1 MRYRFSVLSGGRAGQ
16 SYECQDPMALVGR
29 GEGCH
34 VQLDPFQDVV
44 VSQRHGR
51 VTLQGNQFVYED
63 TSTNGSFVNGQ
74 PVKQAVLQNGM
85 VVQLGSGGPQLKF
98 ELLEGPAGSVAAA
111 PSQPPAAEAPPSGGY
126 QAPAGSGQVQA
137 PSQPPEQAPPSG
149 SGGPMIIVEH
159 QSHFNQ
165 ARQEFES
172 PVVRLGRDPNSEIA
186 FDPDRDLMVSGN
198 HAKII
203 FSEGKFVVLDNESTN
218 GTFVND
224 VRVKRRDLQ
233 GGEIVMLGAGGPRM
247 KVSVFIPTVKHA
259 AVAAQPSMSGKTIMG
274 DASMLDEIVA
284 AKSDAKL
291 LLEHKLEAGKPVTIG
306 RGDNCEIQV
315 PSMHASE
322 NHCRIEP
329 GAGGGWGIRDMG
341 SSNGTYVNGQR
352 IMAPMAL
359 PPGSDIMLPP
369 YLMRFTGYSIQ
380 VFDTQNRT
388 WVDAYHVVRMVGP
401 KKDICI
407 LDDINFKVDAGHFIA
422 LLGPSGAGKSTLL
435 KALNGAARA
444 TSGKILVNGIDFYK
458 HFESLKHQVGYVPQD
473 DIIHPQLSLRKC
485 LHYAALL
492 RMPRSVKKDQRNAR
506 IDEVM
511 SILEL
516 TDRAKTRV
524 SMLSGGQRKRVSIG
538 VELLTEPNL
547 IYLDE
552 PTSGLSPDLEEK
564 MMHTL
569 RELAL
574 RGRTIVCVTH
584 MLDNVD
590 LCDNIAILMRGRLVF
605 YGNEPELK
613 EYFDVKISTDT
624 YKKLEEH
631 TPDEWKA
638 KFSQSELYEQH
649 VLSKLEYRD
658 GMPPDAD
665 QAQPPKA
672 KRTGPGPI
680 GQFFIL
686 TNRYAELIMRDAKN
700 TGILL
705 AQAPLI
711 GLFTI
716 LAVTGERAA
725 ERPTSTV
732 FLVLALAALWCG
744 CSNSAR
750 EITKEGPIFIRE
762 RMMGQSVFAYVCS
775 KFWVLSILSF
785 VQVLVM
791 LVMCYFISLTW
802 GSAYEAEAIIG
813 GTPGSFLLHLL
824 NLQLTS
830 MAGVG
835 IGLLISSIV
844 SNSDKAMSIVPIV
857 LIPQVLF
864 SGAFGLSESG
874 SIQRLLGY
882 VAPLNWS
889 LDLFKRTAAC
899 GEADLQRLYDGAT
912 GRDVGCLYA
921 FHAGHEDSIPL
932 IDSTA
937 LGPHSAELMLTV
949 RDGFYGFYNDI
960 SVLSGIVIGLF
971 VAVVIAVRITKR

>member
-1 MRYRFSVLSGGRAGQ
+1 M
-16 SYECQDPMALVGR
+16 VGR

-74 PVKQAVLQNGM
+74 PVKQAVLQHGM

-98 ELLEGPAGSVAAA
+98 ELIEGPAGTAEAA
-111 PSQPPAAEAPPSGGY
+111 PSQPPAGAAPSGGH
-126 QAPAGSGQVQA
+126 QAPAAGSGQVEA
-137 PSQPPEQAPPSG
+137 PTPSGPVEAPAQAPPSG

-159 QSHFNQ
+159 VTHFNQ

-224 VRVKRRDLQ
+224 VRVARRDLQ

-259 AVAAQPSMSGKTIMG
+259 AVAAAKPSMSGKTIMG

-284 AKSDAKL
+284 AKSDAKM

-322 NHCRIEP
+322 NHARIEP

-473 DIIHPQLSLRKC
+473 DIIHPQLALRRC

-492 RMPRSVKKDQRNAR
+492 RMPRSVNKTQRNAR

-590 LCDNIAILMRGRLVF
+590 LCDCIAILMRGRLVF

-613 EYFDVKISTDT
+613 EYFDVKVSTDT

-631 TPDEWKA
+631 TPDEWKE
-638 KFSQSELYEQH
+638 KFRQSELYEEH

-658 GMPPDAD
+658 GMPPGEDKAT
-665 QAQPPKA
+665 PPKA
-672 KRTGPGPI
+672 KRTGPGPV
-680 GQFFIL
+680 GQFVIL
-686 TNRYAELIMRDAKN
+686 TNRYTELIMRDLKN

-725 ERPTSTV
+725 ERPTSTL
-732 FLVLALAALWCG
+732 FLVLGLAALWCG

-750 EITKEGPIFIRE
+750 EITKEGPIFVRE

-785 VQVLVM
+785 IQVLIM
-791 LVMCYFISLTW
+791 LIMCYFISLTW

-813 GTPGSFLLHLL
+813 GAPGSFLHHLL

-844 SNSDKAMSIVPIV
+844 SNSDKAMSFVPFV

-864 SGAFGLSESG
+864 SGAFGLSG
-874 SIQRLLGY
+874 SLTVQRFLGY
-882 VAPLNWS
+882 VMPLNWS
-889 LDLFKRTAAC
+889 LDLFKRSAAC
-899 GEADLQRLYDGAT
+899 DEAQLERLYNGETAQ
-912 GRDVGCLYA
+912 DVGCLYA
-921 FHAGHEDSIPL
+921 FHAGHEDAVPL
-932 IDSTA
+932 INSSEMA
-937 LGPHSAELMLTV
+937 PHDAELMLTV
-949 RDGFYGFYNDI
+949 RDGLYGFYNDI

-971 VAVVIAVRITKR
+971 IAVVIAVRVTKK